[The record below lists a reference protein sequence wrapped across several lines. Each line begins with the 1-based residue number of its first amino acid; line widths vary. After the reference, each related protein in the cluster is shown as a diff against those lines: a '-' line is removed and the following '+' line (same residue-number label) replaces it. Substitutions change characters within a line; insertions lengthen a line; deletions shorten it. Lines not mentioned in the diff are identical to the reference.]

1 MLCFTT
7 RLLYENVVKTQMDR
21 KEVWYNL
28 DVYNPAEKSN
38 IFASR
43 DKVGD
48 PSRSGRRIFFARAT
62 NWHTRFP
69 LFLLL
74 EEPAI
79 KKKYIARIEM

>member
-7 RLLYENVVKTQMDR
+7 PLLYENVVKTQVDR

-28 DVYNPAEKSN
+28 DIYNPAEKSN

-48 PSRSGRRIFFARAT
+48 PSRSGRRIFLLGQLT
-62 NWHTRFP
+62 DTQD
-69 LFLLL
+69 FLYFSCWWSQL
-74 EEPAI
+74 
-79 KKKYIARIEM
+79 

>member
-21 KEVWYNL
+21 KEVRYNL

-62 NWHTRFP
+62 N
-69 LFLLL
+69 
-74 EEPAI
+74 
-79 KKKYIARIEM
+79 

>member
-48 PSRSGRRIFFARAT
+48 PSRSGRRIFLIGQLT
-62 NWHTRFP
+62 DTQD
-69 LFLLL
+69 FLYFSCWWSQL
-74 EEPAI
+74 
-79 KKKYIARIEM
+79 

>member
-7 RLLYENVVKTQMDR
+7 PLLYENVVKTQMDR

-28 DVYNPAEKSN
+28 DIYNPAEKSN

-48 PSRSGRRIFFARAT
+48 PSRSGRRIFLLGQLT
-62 NWHTRFP
+62 DTQD
-69 LFLLL
+69 FLYFSCWWSQL
-74 EEPAI
+74 
-79 KKKYIARIEM
+79 